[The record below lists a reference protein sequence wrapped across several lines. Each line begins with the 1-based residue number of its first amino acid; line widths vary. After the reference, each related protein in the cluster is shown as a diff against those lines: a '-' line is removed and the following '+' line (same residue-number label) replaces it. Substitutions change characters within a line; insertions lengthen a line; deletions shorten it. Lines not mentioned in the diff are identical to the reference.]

1 MHASFCVSILFLQRL
16 RTELHQFFMS
26 HAQIT
31 TSAIFLAEI
40 FKFSFSPLF
49 TVILIVEFL
58 IIIIKRH

>member
-1 MHASFCVSILFLQRL
+1 
-16 RTELHQFFMS
+16 MS